1 MFKPVCLLLVVLTVS
16 GLNWPEP
23 AYSQALNSAR
33 FVTVPRILQKRLKE
47 AEEAIEG
54 ARYNEAVVSLG
65 DLLARVR
72 EEGNED
78 ELLSQDFFLDAGES
92 RLSGSP
98 FNQSYKNKVRDMIG
112 GLPPAAMETYE

>member
-1 MFKPVCLLLVVLTVS
+1 MVQKQIALLFKPVCLLLVVLTVS
-16 GLNWPEP
+16 GLIWPEP

-98 FNQSYKNKVRDMIG
+98 FNQSFFFKRPD
-112 GLPPAAMETYE
+112 